1 MFLVGYANTRL
12 ALVGWS
18 SGSFTQQ
25 SPAEFVAEEPSDGS
39 IQVTY
44 KMSNGFSAAGTGSVV
59 VFQFEAIAPGPSA
72 ITLQNVTAS
81 DVAGNMDPKGFV
93 MHDARI
99 TIR

>member
-1 MFLVGYANTRL
+1 LAHASAN
-12 ALVGWS
+12 
-18 SGSFTQQ
+18 GSFTQQ
-25 SPAEFVAEEPSDGS
+25 SPAEFVAEEPNDGN

-59 VFQFEAIAPGPSA
+59 VFQFEAIALGPSA

-81 DVAGNMDPKGFV
+81 DVAGDEDPKGFV
-93 MHDARI
+93 LYDARN